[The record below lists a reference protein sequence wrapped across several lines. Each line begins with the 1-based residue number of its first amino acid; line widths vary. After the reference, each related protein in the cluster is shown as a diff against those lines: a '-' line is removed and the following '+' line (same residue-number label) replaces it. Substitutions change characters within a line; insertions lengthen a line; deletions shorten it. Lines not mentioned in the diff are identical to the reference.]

1 VESIEYRNLA
11 PLYCDEP
18 MRLCGRVK
26 KTFGNGEIYDVWIEG
41 LTGGV
46 AVKGTVRATR
56 NIHTKESTPASAPKS
71 PTPEPLHGSRIR
83 KMSTDAGELVPAT
96 SKIRLKGPR
105 HVEVLGSTWNKA
117 ATPALE
123 DGQTPD
129 TAEDIAAPV
138 RRPIRSPASVA
149 PNPQPR
155 AGDQQ
160 ETKCRDTLVM
170 DPPRLRL
177 STFAIPPASSPSEA
191 QPPEAPPSPTL
202 RTESNH
208 TRQSLDRVP
217 HAHRIKVI
225 PTTGPL
231 VRKYAGTSY
240 IYNPTDVA
248 NRYSRFKR
256 EGILKVSQHS
266 IRYRAKLDDPPNK
279 PRLSAWQR
287 L

>member
-1 VESIEYRNLA
+1 
-11 PLYCDEP
+11 
-18 MRLCGRVK
+18 
-26 KTFGNGEIYDVWIEG
+26 
-41 LTGGV
+41 
-46 AVKGTVRATR
+46 
-56 NIHTKESTPASAPKS
+56 
-71 PTPEPLHGSRIR
+71 
-83 KMSTDAGELVPAT
+83 MSTDAGELVPAT